1 VSLVRPR
8 RRKAYAPDPPSWQ
21 FDDLR
26 DRLMAYWAPSTPDRV
41 KIENDFEGYVSGVY
55 KSDGIV
61 YACAVTRML
70 VFSEGRFAW
79 RQWVNSRPGDLFG
92 TSELGLLERP
102 WPSGTT
108 GELLGRMDTDA
119 TLAGNSYWTTA
130 DDRGKLG
137 GASAGGPGRRVVN
150 MRPDWVTIIVGSP
163 SDHPD
168 GPDALD
174 ARIVAYE
181 YQPRRRRGLP
191 AGDPVLLLPG
201 EVCHYSPIPDPAF
214 RFRGMSWLTPV
225 LREVAA
231 DKAATL
237 HKLKFFEHGAVAGLS
252 VSLKQE
258 MTPER
263 FRAFVEEMDRQHAGV
278 ENAYKTLYTAG
289 GADVTPLA
297 ANFQQLDLKATQG
310 AGETRIAAAARVPPV
325 LVGLSEGLQGSSL
338 NAGNFGVAR
347 RAFGDG
353 TIRPLWRM
361 AAASLQPLLGQLT
374 SPKLQQPGVELTF
387 DDRDVA
393 YFRED
398 AADVANIQQI
408 QAVAIRNLLD
418 AGYEPDAVIRAVM
431 NNDLAALVGAHSG
444 LFSVQLQPPG
454 QLEPSSG
461 AAGAPPA
468 IEGAAA

>member
-1 VSLVRPR
+1 MSVFGR
-8 RRKAYAPDPPSWQ
+8 RRPVRAKAFTQPPSWQ
-21 FDDLR
+21 YDDLR
-26 DRLMAYWAPSTPDRV
+26 DRMMAYWAPSTPDRV
-41 KIENDFEGYVSGVY
+41 QIGNDFRGYIDHVY
-55 KSDGIV
+55 KKDGV
-61 YACAVTRML
+61 VFACATTRML
-70 VFSEGRFAW
+70 VFGEGRFAW
-79 RQWVNSRPGDLFG
+79 RQRASGRPGDLFG
-92 TSELGLLERP
+92 SPELALLERP

-108 GELLGRMDTDA
+108 GELLGRMETDD

-130 DDRGKLG
+130 DDLG
-137 GASAGGPGRRVVN
+137 RVGQASAGGPNRRVVN
-150 MRPDWVTIIVGSP
+150 MSPDWVTIIVGSP

-174 ARIVAYE
+174 ARVIAYE
-181 YQPRRRRGLP
+181 YQPRRRHRLTDGEP
-191 AGDPVLLLPG
+191 ILLLPQ
-201 EVCHYSPIPDPAF
+201 EIAHYSPIPDPDF

-225 LREVAA
+225 LREIAA
-231 DKAATL
+231 DQAATT

-252 VSLKQE
+252 ISLKQPME
-258 MTPER
+258 TEK
-263 FRAFVEEMDRQHAGV
+263 FNKFVEQMERQHAGV
-278 ENAYKTLYTAG
+278 KNAYKTLYTAG

-297 ANFQQLDLKATQG
+297 ANFQQLDFKATQG

-361 AAASLQPLLGQLT
+361 AAASLQPLLGELT
-374 SPKLQQPGVELTF
+374 SPSLRQPGVELTF

-408 QAVAIRNLLD
+408 QAVAIRNYLD
-418 AGYEPDAVIRAVM
+418 AGYDPDAAVRMVM
-431 NNDLAALVGAHSG
+431 NNDLGALLGAHSG
-444 LFSVQLQPPG
+444 MFSVQLQPPG
-454 QLEPSSG
+454 
-461 AAGAPPA
+461 AGGTPPTSQ
-468 IEGAAA
+468 GAAA